1 MLKIEIEV
9 IEMTEVKQDKQKLAE
24 EKYNRLLKR
33 ISELVDQAEKELKAS
48 EVSK

>member
-1 MLKIEIEV
+1 
-9 IEMTEVKQDKQKLAE
+9 MTEVKQDKQKLAE